1 MTEKIDKYKG
11 LKLLFKYLLKFKVK
25 TAISIGLLVVA
36 KLVSVADPY
45 ILKLLIDLLVEG
57 GSEVAFGT
65 LAGLIVLFFII
76 KGSTELIEGLR
87 IWIFAP
93 VETNIKRLVA
103 LDVFDHLMNLP
114 LSFHIN
120 RSTGGVSR
128 KITRGSTGLEQFLF
142 LFTGNVLPTFV
153 ELIFITIIFTTL
165 FPFTFT
171 ITLLIFVTSFVSYT
185 VFAVNRRQK
194 ILLATNKLDDDAS
207 GKSIDALLNFDTV
220 KYFANE
226 KFEHTRYGDSLKKW
240 VISDIKSS
248 KMEAYIY
255 RGQGIVGAIGLT
267 TLLSLSVHQYMLGT
281 MTVGDLI
288 MVTTYLS
295 RISIPLS
302 FLGFIYRHM
311 KESMANMD
319 EMFRLL
325 DVKNTILDKK
335 DALPMPK
342 AKGEVEFENVNFQ
355 YNEDRQILTNISFKV
370 PANTKVALVGYSG
383 SGKSTISK
391 LLFRLYDVTGGSIK
405 IDGQD
410 LRDVDQTTLRKNL
423 GIVAQDTPLFNDTI
437 YQNIAYGKPGSTRE
451 EIERVAKIA
460 NIHDFIM
467 ELPEKYETIAGE
479 RGVKLSGG
487 EKQRVAI
494 ARMLLKDPPILIF
507 DEATA
512 SLDSKAEKIIQNAI
526 EEISKEG
533 RTTIVI
539 AHRLSTIADFDEII
553 VMKKGEIVEQGNH
566 KDLLDKKGVYA
577 NLWSIQKN
585 EHKNEEIKR

>member
-1 MTEKIDKYKG
+1 MAKKIKSNRG
-11 LKLLFKYLLKFKVK
+11 LRLLFKYLLKFKLKALLSV
-25 TAISIGLLVVA
+25 ALLVA
-36 KLVSVADPY
+36 GKLVSVADPY
-45 ILKLLIDLLVEG
+45 VLKLIIDLLVES
-57 GSEVAFGT
+57 GSKVAIGY

-76 KGSTELIEGLR
+76 KSSAELIEGLR

-103 LDVFDHLMNLP
+103 LDVFDHLLNLP

-120 RSTGGVSR
+120 RSTGGISR
-128 KITRGSTGLEQFLF
+128 KITRGSEGLEQFLF
-142 LFTGNVLPTFV
+142 FVTGNILPTFV
-153 ELIFITIIFTTL
+153 ELILITIIFTALFPLTFTATL
-165 FPFTFT
+165 F
-171 ITLLIFVTSFVSYT
+171 IFVGAYIWYT
-185 VFAVNRRQK
+185 VFAVNRRQE
-194 ILLATNKLDDDAS
+194 ILLATNKLDDEAS

-226 KFEHTRYGDSLKKW
+226 NFEHGRYGDSLKKW
-240 VISDIKSS
+240 VVSDIKSS

-255 RGQGIVGAIGLT
+255 RGQGIIGAFGLT
-267 TLLSLSVHQYMLGT
+267 ALLSLSVHQYTLGT
-281 MTVGDLI
+281 MTVGDLVL
-288 MVTTYLS
+288 VTTYLS

-302 FLGFIYRHM
+302 FLGFIYRRM
-311 KESMANMD
+311 KEAVADMD

-325 DVKNTILDKK
+325 DVPNTILDKK
-335 DALPMPK
+335 DAILLNK
-342 AKGEVEFENVNFQ
+342 ARGEVEFANVNFH
-355 YNEDRQILTNISFKV
+355 YNEDRQILTNVSFKV
-370 PANTKVALVGYSG
+370 PANKKVALVGYSG

-410 LRDVDQTTLRKNL
+410 IRDVNQESLRRNI

-437 YQNIAYGKPGSTRE
+437 YQNIAYGMPGATRE
-451 EIERVAKIA
+451 EIENVARIA
-460 NIHDFIM
+460 HIHDFIM
-467 ELPEKYETIAGE
+467 ELPGKYETIAGE

-494 ARMLLKDPPILIF
+494 ARMLLKNPPILIF

-526 EEISKEG
+526 EDISKDG

-553 VMKKGEIVEQGNH
+553 VLKKGEIVERGNH
-566 KDLLDKKGVYA
+566 ENLLNKGGVYA

-585 EHKNEEIKR
+585 EHKKEE

>member
-1 MTEKIDKYKG
+1 MTEKINKHRG
-11 LKLLFKYLLKFKVK
+11 LRLLFKYLLKYKLKASLSV
-25 TAISIGLLVVA
+25 ALLVVG

-45 ILKLLIDLLVEG
+45 VLKLIIDLLVEN
-57 GSEVAFGT
+57 GSKVAIGS
-65 LAGLIVLFFII
+65 LVMLIALFFII
-76 KGSTELIEGLR
+76 KSSTELIEGFR

-120 RSTGGVSR
+120 RSTGGISR
-128 KITRGSTGLEQFLF
+128 KITRGSEGLEQFLF
-142 LFTGNVLPTFV
+142 FVAGNVLPTFV
-153 ELIFITIIFTTL
+153 ELILITIIFIALFPLSFMATL
-165 FPFTFT
+165 FA
-171 ITLLIFVTSFVSYT
+171 FVSAYVWYT

-194 ILLATNKLDDDAS
+194 ILLSTNKLDDEAS
-207 GKSIDALLNFDTV
+207 GKSIDALLNYDTV

-226 KFEHTRYGDSLKKW
+226 KFEYTRYGNSLKKW
-240 VISDIKSS
+240 VVSDIKSS

-255 RGQGIVGAIGLT
+255 RGQGIIGAIGLT
-267 TLLSLSVHQYMLGT
+267 ALLSLSVHQYTLGA
-281 MTVGDLI
+281 MTVGDLVL
-288 MVTTYLS
+288 VTTYLS

-302 FLGFIYRHM
+302 FLGFIYRRM
-311 KESMANMD
+311 KEAIADMD
-319 EMFRLL
+319 EMFKLL
-325 DVKNTILDKK
+325 DVANTIVDKK
-335 DALPMPK
+335 DALNLNK
-342 AKGEVEFENVNFQ
+342 ARGEVVFENVDFH
-355 YNEDRQILTNISFKV
+355 YNEERQILSDISFKV
-370 PANTKVALVGYSG
+370 PANKKIALVGYSG

-391 LLFRLYDVTGGSIK
+391 LLFRLYDVSAGSIK

-410 LRDVDQTTLRKNL
+410 LRDVKQESLRKNL

-437 YQNIAYGKPGSTRE
+437 FQNISYGKPGASRE
-451 EIERVAKIA
+451 EIEKVARIA
-460 NIHDFIM
+460 HIHDFIM
-467 ELPEKYETIAGE
+467 DLPDKYETMVGE

-526 EEISKEG
+526 GEISKEG

-566 KDLLDKKGVYA
+566 KDLLKKAGVYA

-585 EHKNEEIKR
+585 EHKKEE